1 MNDRRSPTHR
11 HKRVGDVVLLR
22 STAELAEVLTSTS
35 GERFWVKLTEL
46 TELVDSGDQ
55 PRQRRRSQPPS
66 APLPG
71 RAGCEKRPVREMR
84 GPENHHRAPR
94 MPPPRTERTRPG
106 VGIRST
112 IAIKASPLTDSNR

>member
-46 TELVDSGDQ
+46 TELADSGDQ
-55 PRQRRRSQPPS
+55 PRQRRRSQQ
-66 APLPG
+66 
-71 RAGCEKRPVREMR
+71 R
-84 GPENHHRAPR
+84 
-94 MPPPRTERTRPG
+94 
-106 VGIRST
+106 RS
-112 IAIKASPLTDSNR
+112 P

>member
-11 HKRVGDVVLLR
+11 HKRVGDVVMLR

-55 PRQRRRSQPPS
+55 PRQRRRSQQ
-66 APLPG
+66 
-71 RAGCEKRPVREMR
+71 R
-84 GPENHHRAPR
+84 
-94 MPPPRTERTRPG
+94 
-106 VGIRST
+106 RS
-112 IAIKASPLTDSNR
+112 P